1 MGRNMTAR
9 AACRGRGHP
18 AARHAPVESGL
29 HRCPAR
35 RRTVFIGR
43 VRGADRGRRA
53 VERVRGSGRPA
64 SARVGAEARQ
74 GLAASVTGWGRA
86 SGARRPGAS
95 RPVRWPVAIARGR
108 GSSVRPSH
116 RSSSPT
122 GPAGGSRRDSPKGI
136 GLIATTT
143 CKRGRSDYRE
153 VVCNYDDCCN
163 PPKGIGLIATE
174 LERILKDGGLRNVR
188 PVLQSPEGDWAD
200 CDDELQSR
208 SRTSGR
214 GGALEVAIP

>member
-1 MGRNMTAR
+1 MQQRAGASRSYARPAGPWWIGEDVGLPGDRAGSEQAAARAARRDAPGPGVAGQRAGCDLPMGRNMTAR

-64 SARVGAEARQ
+64 FARVDAEARQ

-86 SGARRPGAS
+86 SGARCPGAS
-95 RPVRWPVAIARGR
+95 RPVRRPVAIARGR
-108 GSSVRPSH
+108 GGAACGRG
-116 RSSSPT
+116 T
-122 GPAGGSRRDSPKGI
+122 DRR
-136 GLIATTT
+136 
-143 CKRGRSDYRE
+143 R
-153 VVCNYDDCCN
+153 
-163 PPKGIGLIATE
+163 
-174 LERILKDGGLRNVR
+174 R
-188 PVLQSPEGDWAD
+188 PVPLVD
-200 CDDELQSR
+200 R
-208 SRTSGR
+208 
-214 GGALEVAIP
+214 VAIPRRGLG